1 VSNDRIPLQ
10 RSVAVVTDNSIAVR
24 PAQAQVVGAAIEL
37 GLALV
42 AIGAIVLL
50 FDALPIYVLM
60 VLLLLSLILGPVGVL
75 GLVYGAIGTSFV
87 MERDKQSARWQQ
99 GFLGLG
105 IGTNEFVPF
114 ARIDHIDVAT
124 DEDETLPEGERQDL
138 VQWDVR
144 LIKDNGRQ
152 LTVGTVVAARP
163 LADVGAE
170 RANRLAG
177 AVAEMGGVQAR
188 LAAVPQVAEPAIDT
202 PARPVR
208 RRYRKVSG
216 ATLTPPPSPP
226 DGTGIREAEG

>member
-1 VSNDRIPLQ
+1 MNDRIPLQ

-42 AIGAIVLL
+42 AIGAIVVL
-50 FDALPIYVLM
+50 FDVLPIYVLM
-60 VLLLLSLILGPVGVL
+60 VLLLLALILGPVGVL

-124 DEDETLPEGERQDL
+124 DEDETLPEGARQDL

-152 LTVGTVVAARP
+152 LTVGTVVTARP

-170 RANRLAG
+170 RANRLAS
-177 AVAEMGGVQAR
+177 AVADMGGVEVR
-188 LAAVPQVAEPAIDT
+188 LAAVPQAEEPATAAPD
-202 PARPVR
+202 RPVR
-208 RRYRKVSG
+208 RRYRRVSG
-216 ATLTPPPSPP
+216 PALAPPPPP
-226 DGTGIREAEG
+226 PRSTGVGEAEQ